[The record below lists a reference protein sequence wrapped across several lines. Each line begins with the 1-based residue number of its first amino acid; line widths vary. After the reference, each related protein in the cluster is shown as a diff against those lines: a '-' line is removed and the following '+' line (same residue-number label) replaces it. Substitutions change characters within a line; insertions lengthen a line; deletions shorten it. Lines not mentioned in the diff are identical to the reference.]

1 MRVVLFFICL
11 SMLGNAASIQ
21 LKEGSYRGVIVLN
34 ESENRELPFNIEV
47 KYKGKRPIIIFRNA
61 DEKIV
66 VDEITVKGD
75 SINFKM
81 PVFDTEFRTK
91 IEDGNW
97 SGVWINHYKTSN
109 NILTFKTEYNETRR
123 FKLPEE
129 RLAPDFEGNWETTF
143 SPNSDKISKAIGVFH
158 HVEQSDFLSGTFLT
172 ETGDYRYLEGMR
184 SGNQLYLSCF
194 DGNHA
199 YLFTAKYD
207 GKKLIGDFYSGS
219 SYHEA
224 WEAVRNENF
233 KLGNADEITFMKD
246 KNAVIQFSFP
256 NISKQVVSLSDKKY
270 AGKVTIIQVMGSWCP
285 NCMDE
290 SVYLSELYKQY
301 NNKGLEIIGLAFEK
315 TNDFETSSARLK
327 RLKERLKIEYE
338 LLVTQQTGKEKASEV
353 LSALNNI
360 VAFPTTLYLN
370 KQHQVVK
377 IHTGFSGPAT
387 GKAYEEFKQSTEK
400 LIQKLL
406 QE

>member
-1 MRVVLFFICL
+1 MRLVLFFVFMVM
-11 SMLGNAASIQ
+11 SSSAFSIK
-21 LKEGSYRGVIVLN
+21 LKEGNYRGVLVMN
-34 ESENRELPFNIEV
+34 ENENRELPFNFEV
-47 KYKGKRPIIIFRNA
+47 KYKGKKPIIVIRNA

-66 VDEITVKGD
+66 VDEITIKGD
-75 SINFKM
+75 SVNFKM
-81 PVFDTEFRTK
+81 PVFDTEFKTK
-91 IEDGNW
+91 VSNGTWAGI
-97 SGVWINHYKTSN
+97 WINHYKTSN
-109 NILTFKTEYNETRR
+109 NILAFKAEFNETRR
-123 FKLPEE
+123 FKLNEE
-129 RLAPDFEGNWETTF
+129 LLSPDFEGNWETTF
-143 SPNSDKISKAIGVFH
+143 SPQNNNSSKAIGVFH
-158 HVEQSDFLSGTFLT
+158 HIEQSDFLSGTFLT

-207 GKKLIGDFYSGS
+207 GTKLIGDFYSGS
-219 SYHEA
+219 SFHET

-233 KLGNADEITFMKD
+233 KLSNAEEITFMRD
-246 KNAVIQFSFP
+246 KNASINFSFP
-256 NISKQVVSLSDKKY
+256 NLNKQIISLSDKKY
-270 AGKVTIIQVMGSWCP
+270 QSKAVIIQVMGSWCP

-290 SVYLSELYKQY
+290 SVYLAELYKQY
-301 NNKGLEIIGLAFEK
+301 NRQGLEIIGLAFEK
-315 TNDFETSSARLK
+315 TNDFETSSIRLK

-387 GKAYEEFKQSTEK
+387 GKAYENFKQSTEK